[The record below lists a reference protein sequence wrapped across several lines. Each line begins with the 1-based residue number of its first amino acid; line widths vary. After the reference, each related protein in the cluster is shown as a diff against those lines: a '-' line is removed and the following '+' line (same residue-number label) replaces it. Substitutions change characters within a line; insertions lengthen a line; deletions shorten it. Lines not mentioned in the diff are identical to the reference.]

1 MSSARSAAPAAAP
14 GAARRLPVWLLV
26 AAAGAVLLA
35 LPVFVK
41 DVFFTHIATLVLLY
55 SIGAAGLHLVVRIG
69 HLSLCHAAFLGLGGY
84 TSALLT
90 TRLGWPF
97 APAFLASGLVPAAV
111 ALVLGPILLRLR
123 GVYFVLITYS
133 FGELVRLVFV
143 EWQSLTGGSDG
154 IFKIPPPHPIL
165 ATSREYYYFALAMA
179 FLCVGFVARVL
190 ASESGRFIDSIRE
203 SERLAQSSGVPIL
216 RFKVMV
222 FALACGLV
230 GLQGSLLAHFIHFVS
245 PNAYNFN
252 ESLNFLVINV
262 IGGMGSLAG
271 PLIGTVFLV
280 SLPELLR
287 GWVEYQR
294 LLYGVVLILV
304 MLFVPGGL
312 AEIGKRSLDLL
323 PRRHERPQ

>member
-1 MSSARSAAPAAAP
+1 MVQSAVPASATS
-14 GAARRLPVWLLV
+14 RRLRVWLF
-26 AAAGAVLLA
+26 ASGAIAILLA
-35 LPVFVK
+35 WPA
-41 DVFFTHIATLVLLY
+41 FFQDMFLTHIATLVMLY
-55 SIGAAGLHLVVRIG
+55 SIGAVSLHLVVRIG

-97 APAFLASGLVPAAV
+97 AAAFLASGLVPAAV

-154 IFKIPPPHPIL
+154 IMKIPLPHPAL

-179 FLCVGFVARVL
+179 VLCVGFVARVL
-190 ASESGRFIDSIRE
+190 ASQTGRFIDSIRE

-216 RFKVMV
+216 RFKVMI

-230 GLQGSLLAHFIHFVS
+230 GLQGSLLAHFIHIVS
-245 PNAYNFN
+245 PSAYNFN

-271 PLIGTVFLV
+271 PIIGTVFLI

-294 LLYGVVLILV
+294 LLYGIVLIVV
-304 MLFVPGGL
+304 MLYVPGGL
-312 AEIGKRSLDLL
+312 VAIGKRTLALL
-323 PRRHERPQ
+323 RWRKSRRL

>member
-1 MSSARSAAPAAAP
+1 MAQPAALAPAAARRVRLWL
-14 GAARRLPVWLLV
+14 AAAAAAAFLLV
-26 AAAGAVLLA
+26 WPLLVEDA
-35 LPVFVK
+35 
-41 DVFFTHIATLVLLY
+41 FFTHMATLVLLY
-55 SIGAAGLHLVVRIG
+55 SIGAASLHLVVRIG

-84 TSALLT
+84 ASALLT

-97 APAFLASGLVPAAV
+97 LPAFVASGLVPAAV

-154 IFKIPPPHPIL
+154 IFRIPPPHPAL
-165 ATSREYYYFALAMA
+165 LTSRAYYYFALAMA
-179 FLCVGFVARVL
+179 ALCVGFVARLL
-190 ASESGRFIDSIRE
+190 ASPAGRFIDAIRE
-203 SERLAQSSGVPIL
+203 SERLARSSGVPVL

-230 GLQGSLLAHFIHFVS
+230 GLQGSLLAHFIHYVS
-245 PNAYNFN
+245 PGAYGFA

-271 PLIGTVFLV
+271 PLVGTVFLV

-287 GWVEYQR
+287 GWVQYQR
-294 LLYGVVLILV
+294 LLYGVVLMAVILY
-304 MLFVPGGL
+304 VPGGL
-312 AEIGKRSLDLL
+312 AGIGKRTLELIPGL
-323 PRRHERPQ
+323 RRSRP